1 MSLSFSPLKIPSRPL
16 NPYLSF
22 PDPLPVPVLSTDPS
36 YDVYYEGE
44 RVAFICTA
52 PTMKSVD
59 GFRFFNRSGDQ
70 VYKRTS
76 YSHTIA
82 WFQLTAAK
90 ASAMEYTCM
99 YWVKD
104 AGREILSNRS
114 LPLSINVQGMWVL
127 CCL

>member
-1 MSLSFSPLKIPSRPL
+1 M
-16 NPYLSF
+16 
-22 PDPLPVPVLSTDPS
+22 LSTDPS
-36 YDVYYEGE
+36 YDIYYEGE
-44 RVAFICTA
+44 RVAFICMA

-59 GFRFFNRSGDQ
+59 GFRFFNQSGDQ
-70 VYKRTS
+70 VYELAS

-104 AGREILSNRS
+104 AGREVLSNRS
-114 LPLSINVQGMWVL
+114 LPLSIKVQGTWVL
-127 CCL
+127 CCLYMMLLRVSAFSQAPFVLLGFSEQSGIG